1 MWDVKES
8 TLLFEKSRGCRP
20 WWCGQPLRIVG
31 LGRDGTL
38 HGTYE
43 SRSCPFPLGRPVSRK
58 AGKTKKKLKKLNQKL
73 IRVHFVADSFRP
85 RCLGNGKRFF
95 LRDFPFTK
103 TRWCIS
109 LFIRWLNSSFNNR
122 EQSHALCWCCV
133 LFVRIAC
140 AQPHPSYSGCRR
152 LFIRGF
158 RFRSSLNHDPRE
170 KVKDERKN

>member
-1 MWDVKES
+1 MWDIKES
-8 TLLFEKSRGCRP
+8 TQLFEKSRGRRSR
-20 WWCGQPLRIVG
+20 WCGQPLRVEG

-73 IRVHFVADSFRP
+73 IRVHFVADSFHP
-85 RCLGNGKRFF
+85 RCLGNGKHCF

-109 LFIRWLNSSFNNR
+109 LFIRWLNSSFNNWA
-122 EQSHALCWCCV
+122 QSRVLCWCCV

-152 LFIRGF
+152 DFHA
-158 RFRSSLNHDPRE
+158 RFPFS
-170 KVKDERKN
+170 VKS

>member
-1 MWDVKES
+1 MANLYGLWDWVGMAPCMGPMSPVRAHSLWAGLCPEKLVK
-8 TLLFEKSRGCRP
+8 L
-20 WWCGQPLRIVG
+20 
-31 LGRDGTL
+31 
-38 HGTYE
+38 
-43 SRSCPFPLGRPVSRK
+43 
-58 AGKTKKKLKKLNQKL
+58 KKKLKKLNQKL

-103 TRWCIS
+103 TRWRIS
-109 LFIRWLNSSFNNR
+109 LFIRWLNSSFNNLA
-122 EQSHALCWCCV
+122 QSHILCWCCV

-152 LFIRGF
+152 LFMRGF

-170 KVKDERKN
+170 KVKDETKN

>member
-1 MWDVKES
+1 MWDIKES
-8 TLLFEKSRGCRP
+8 TQLFEKSRGRRSR
-20 WWCGQPLRIVG
+20 WCGQPLRVEG

-73 IRVHFVADSFRP
+73 IRVHFVADSFHP
-85 RCLGNGKRFF
+85 RCLGNGKHCF

-122 EQSHALCWCCV
+122 AQNPCIVLVLCSLCTYSLCTAAPFVQWVPKTFHA
-133 LFVRIAC
+133 
-140 AQPHPSYSGCRR
+140 
-152 LFIRGF
+152 
-158 RFRSSLNHDPRE
+158 RFPFS
-170 KVKDERKN
+170 VKS